1 MTGRPMNKREA
12 EQVLG
17 LSRAYMYKDVTKA
30 YRTKIKIAHPDAG
43 GSTEEAARL
52 NAAKEFMDALFA
64 NDKNAVFSVE
74 AAATREEPTHEGSTH
89 EETASGVWDWEFSDS
104 SDYQEEES
112 THEVWN
118 EGPSDSSGQQE
129 EQYIA
134 WWEVAYGKNERQSSV
149 IANGNKGINDRPEGP
164 LPWWYKFAD
173 FMVTKFPWKTSLVLI
188 FLAYSFLFIPY
199 VLEGCTPLATIVLYA
214 LFGAAV
220 VNAITG
226 CFTNSFRK
234 AIRFHADNALFRWQA
249 KREA

>member
-74 AAATREEPTHEGSTH
+74 AAVTREEPTHEGSTH

-164 LPWWYKFAD
+164 LPWWYKLAD
-173 FMVTKFPWKTSLVLI
+173 LMVRKFPWKTSLVLV
-188 FLAYSFLFIPY
+188 FLAYLLWFVPRAFG
-199 VLEGCTPLATIVLYA
+199 GCTPMEIIVLYA

-249 KREA
+249 KRGA

>member
-1 MTGRPMNKREA
+1 MNKREA

-74 AAATREEPTHEGSTH
+74 AAVTREEPTHEGSTH

-164 LPWWYKFAD
+164 LPWWYKLAD
-173 FMVTKFPWKTSLVLI
+173 LMVRKFPWKTSLVLV
-188 FLAYSFLFIPY
+188 FLAYLLWFVPRAFG
-199 VLEGCTPLATIVLYA
+199 GCTPMEIIVLYA

-249 KREA
+249 KRGA

>member
-1 MTGRPMNKREA
+1 
-12 EQVLG
+12 
-17 LSRAYMYKDVTKA
+17 MYKDVTKA

-74 AAATREEPTHEGSTH
+74 AAVTREEPTHEGSTH

-164 LPWWYKFAD
+164 LPWWYKLAD
-173 FMVTKFPWKTSLVLI
+173 LMVRKFPWKTSLVLV
-188 FLAYSFLFIPY
+188 FLAYLLWFVPRAFG
-199 VLEGCTPLATIVLYA
+199 GCTPMEIIVLYA

-249 KREA
+249 KRGA

>member
-1 MTGRPMNKREA
+1 MNKREA

-30 YRTKIKIAHPDAG
+30 YRTKIKTAHPDAG

-74 AAATREEPTHEGSTH
+74 ASAAYNGTAYEEPAYEARD
-89 EETASGVWDWEFSDS
+89 EAASHS
-104 SDYQEEES
+104 SDWQEEKS
-112 THEVWN
+112 AYEVWSG
-118 EGPSDSSGQQE
+118 GPSDSSGQQE
-129 EQYIA
+129 DQYIA
-134 WWEVAYGKNERQSSV
+134 WWEVAYGKNMRQSSV

-164 LPWWYKFAD
+164 LPWWYKLAD
-173 FMVTKFPWKTSLVLI
+173 LMVRKFPWKTSLVLV
-188 FLAYSFLFIPY
+188 FLAYLLWFVPRVFG
-199 VLEGCTPLATIVLYA
+199 GCTPMEIIVLYA

-249 KREA
+249 KRGA